1 MELTWKDKINS
12 IIEPYHEPNKNP
24 KNGAEIPVGS
34 HKQKTIYYILDL
46 WKYKWT
52 QRISHGIWLGKV
64 GMDWLASLKSW

>member
-34 HKQKTIYYILDL
+34 HKQKTINYILDL
-46 WKYKWT
+46 
-52 QRISHGIWLGKV
+52 
-64 GMDWLASLKSW
+64 